1 MRTFPGSPAPTM
13 RFTLLR
19 LITPPML
26 LLSLAGCGTTRSCGG
41 NDEYL
46 SAVDRP
52 PIRVPAELTASER
65 VAPLVIPA
73 AAPTTVRLD
82 PAPRCLD
89 EPPGYFARTGRV
101 ADPVEIGVR
110 AWAMAWANRKSEAVA
125 AFYSPSFQAPGEG
138 GSAAFIENRK
148 QQVATGRSPSADL
161 EDVTVSAVDADRRV
175 VTFVQSFGNDRV
187 RKELTL
193 VREGQDW
200 LIVAERTI
208 EVF

>member
-1 MRTFPGSPAPTM
+1 M
-13 RFTLLR
+13 RFILSRLLM
-19 LITPPML
+19 PAL

-46 SAVDRP
+46 TAVDRP
-52 PIRVPAELTASER
+52 RLTIPAELAASER
-65 VAPLVIPA
+65 VAPLVIPPVS
-73 AAPTTVRLD
+73 PTPVRLD

-89 EPPGYFARTGRV
+89 EPPQYFARTGRV

-125 AFYSPSFQAPGEG
+125 AFYSPSFQAAGEG
-138 GSAAFIENRK
+138 GAAAFIESRK

-161 EDVTVSAVDADRRV
+161 EDVTVSAVGADRRI

-208 EVF
+208 EVL